1 MIWEDIHLL
10 WLLLLIPILIT
21 GGWFG
26 TKKLRAKREQYF
38 GDKLFNNLYKHD
50 FSIGKKLR
58 STGLLLGLF
67 LLIAGAAGPKLG
79 TEVREVKRSGVDV
92 MIALDLSSSM
102 NAEDVSPSRLE
113 KAKYEITRLLER
125 LKGDRVGLIVFTGE
139 AYLQS
144 PMTMDYSALRLFL
157 NIVDTNQMPSTTTQ
171 LSSAMDV
178 AIRAFEAIEEDS
190 KASKVLLI
198 ISDGENQ
205 GEDYE
210 KSQQNVIDNNID
222 IYTIG
227 IGTTEGATIPMYSS
241 DGDFLGYKRD
251 KQGKVVTTNLQPDI
265 LRNIARKGNGEYYQI
280 QRGNDGVDGFIQEID
295 QLEKG
300 EFARQEYA
308 DYKNQYQWLVGIGA
322 GFVAISLLI
331 PTYRRKNNS

>member
-1 MIWEDIHLL
+1 
-10 WLLLLIPILIT
+10 
-21 GGWFG
+21 
-26 TKKLRAKREQYF
+26 
-38 GDKLFNNLYKHD
+38 
-50 FSIGKKLR
+50 
-58 STGLLLGLF
+58 
-67 LLIAGAAGPKLG
+67 
-79 TEVREVKRSGVDV
+79 
-92 MIALDLSSSM
+92 
-102 NAEDVSPSRLE
+102 
-113 KAKYEITRLLER
+113 
-125 LKGDRVGLIVFTGE
+125 
-139 AYLQS
+139 
-144 PMTMDYSALRLFL
+144 
-157 NIVDTNQMPSTTTQ
+157 MPSTTTQ